1 MTTLRGVT
9 TRYPVLPILLVA
21 ATSAVIVT
29 VMQPW
34 LILTANTPT
43 GGDTGAHVLVP
54 TLLRDTL
61 LPEGRIIGWS
71 NAWFAGFPVL
81 YFYFPLPSLVIV
93 ALDVLLPY
101 GVAFKIVTA
110 AGLAALPPAI
120 YFHAR
125 SMLMSRTVATV
136 AAGAGAV
143 FAFMESFTIYGG
155 NIAST
160 LAGEFSYSWSFAIS
174 LVYLGLLI
182 KAVREDKRFVK
193 WAALAMAIMALT
205 HILTTL
211 VAIFASLFILAWRK
225 GFWRTVAVWVWA
237 FSIAAIWAI
246 PLLARIGL
254 STDMAWI
261 PLHRWEEI
269 FPVEVWILLPVAI
282 VGGIWAFRKSTRAA
296 PLIAATIVP
305 LIYYP
310 LPNFLTEQL
319 PAIFGDEKWKLYN
332 GRLLPY
338 WYFGVAFFAAVAIGA
353 GVQWL
358 SRRLPEHSSKH
369 AVTSVFVGMFSLATW
384 WVWRQTGVF
393 PSWAWGLIAAV
404 GIVVLL
410 TWAFVGYR
418 VETRSFLVGTVMALV
433 VLGAAAGVSFVAG
446 WSMWNYEGY
455 ESKANWPEYSAF
467 MQTMDTLPDGRVMWE
482 HNNELNRYG
491 TPMSLMLI
499 PYWTEGSHTSME
511 GVFFESSL
519 TMPFHFINQSEM
531 SYRGSRPVSGLNYG
545 AALDMERGIKHLQL
559 YGIDYYVSWTPEATE
574 VAETMAELTPV
585 AVSGPFHVYRLPETD
600 LVETATHLPAV
611 YEEGSGGLLG
621 GLFGGGESL
630 DAEGEPMPSFNDL
643 ALDWYD
649 DIGETHRWVVAG
661 GPPDWPRI
669 EDLAQRP
676 DVPLEVPP
684 DAVTDIVVEDHRISF
699 TTQAVGVPHVV
710 KVSYFPN
717 WVADGAD
724 GPWRATPSLMVVVPT
739 QEDVVIEFRDT
750 WAETLGKLLTA
761 AGFAVLVV
769 AAARSRLSRSDPAGK
784 RSQPDADGVAP
795 HLPKSA
801 G

>member
-1 MTTLRGVT
+1 MTTLRGVEGKS
-9 TRYPVLPILLVA
+9 PLLPILLVA
-21 ATSAVIVT
+21 ATSAVIIT

-34 LILTANTPT
+34 LIFTANTPT

-54 TLLRDTL
+54 ALLRDTL

-81 YFYFPLPSLVIV
+81 YFYFPLPSLFIV
-93 ALDVLLPY
+93 ALDLILPY
-101 GVAFKIVTA
+101 GVAFKIATA

-125 SMLMSRTVATV
+125 SILLSRTVATA

-160 LAGEFSYSWSFAIS
+160 LAGEFSYSWSFSLS

-182 KAVREDKRFVK
+182 KTVREDRRYLK
-193 WAALAMAIMALT
+193 WAALTMAIMALT

-211 VAIFASLFILAWRK
+211 VAIFASLFVLAWRR
-225 GFWRTVAVWVWA
+225 GFWRTLSVWLWA

-282 VGGIWAFRKSTRAA
+282 VGGVWAFRRSTRAA

-338 WYFGVAFFAAVAIGA
+338 WYLGVAFFAAVALGV

-358 SRRLPEHSSKH
+358 SRRLPEHSGKH
-369 AVTSVFVGMFSLATW
+369 AVTSVFVATFSLATW
-384 WVWRQTGVF
+384 WVWRQTANF
-393 PSWAWGLIAAV
+393 PGWAWILVAGVGL
-404 GIVVLL
+404 VVLM
-410 TWAFVGYR
+410 TWLFVGYR
-418 VETRSFLVGTVMALV
+418 VETRSFLIGTVMAMV
-433 VLGAAAGVSFVAG
+433 VMGAAAGVTFVAG
-446 WSMWNYEGY
+446 WSIWNYEGY
-455 ESKANWPEYSAF
+455 EGKANWAEYSGF

-545 AALDMERGIKHLQL
+545 AALDMERGIKHLL
-559 YGIDYYVSWTPEATE
+559 IYGIDYYVSWTPEATE
-574 VAETMAELTPV
+574 VAETMADLTPV
-585 AVSGPFHVYRLPETD
+585 AVSGPFHVYRLPESE

-611 YEEGSGGLLG
+611 YEDADGGFLSGLLG
-621 GLFGGGESL
+621 GGERLDARGESL
-630 DAEGEPMPSFNDL
+630 PSFGDMAL
-643 ALDWYD
+643 AWYD
-649 DIGETHRWVVAG
+649 DVDQTHRWVVAD

-669 EDLAQRP
+669 DDIADRP
-676 DVPLEVPP
+676 DVALEVPP
-684 DAVTDIVVEDHRISF
+684 NAVTEIVVNDHRISF
-699 TTQAVGVPHVV
+699 STTAVGVPHVV

-717 WVADGAD
+717 WVAEGAE

-739 QEDVVIEFRDT
+739 EEDVVIEFRDT
-750 WAETLGKLLTA
+750 WAETVGKILTL
-761 AGFAVLVV
+761 AGIVGLVV
-769 AAARSRLSRSDPAGK
+769 AGLRPRLFPSDPSRDG
-784 RSQPDADGVAP
+784 SEPNPDRVPP
-795 HLPKSA
+795 HLPQGA